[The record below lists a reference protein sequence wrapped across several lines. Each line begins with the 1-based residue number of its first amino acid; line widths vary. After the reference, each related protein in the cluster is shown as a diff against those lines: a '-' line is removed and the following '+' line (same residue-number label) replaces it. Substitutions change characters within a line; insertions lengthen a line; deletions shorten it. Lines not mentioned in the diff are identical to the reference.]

1 MAQDPLPDMI
11 PGVIP
16 AIEDAAR
23 DYLIARDTRTAI
35 QKEEEQAQDIL
46 LFEMKAAQVQTY
58 RTTEGFDCALD
69 VKEKVKVSKPK
80 GEKE

>member
-1 MAQDPLPDMI
+1 MAQDPLPEMI

-16 AIEDAAR
+16 EIEVAAK
-23 DYLIARDTRTAI
+23 DYVNAREEKTI
-35 QKEEEQAQDIL
+35 QQKWEEEAHEVL
-46 LFEMKAAQVQTY
+46 LRAMKNMGVQTY

>member
-16 AIEDAAR
+16 DIEDAAKE
-23 DYLIARDTRTAI
+23 YLLHRETRASI
-35 QKEEEQAQDIL
+35 QKEEEEAQEIL
-46 LFEMKAAQVQTY
+46 LLAMKSAGVQTY

-80 GEKE
+80 GERE

>member
-1 MAQDPLPDMI
+1 MAQDPLPEMI

-16 AIEDAAR
+16 EIEEAAKE
-23 DYLIARDTRTAI
+23 YLLHRETRTSI

-46 LFEMKAAQVQTY
+46 LFEMKAAGVQTY